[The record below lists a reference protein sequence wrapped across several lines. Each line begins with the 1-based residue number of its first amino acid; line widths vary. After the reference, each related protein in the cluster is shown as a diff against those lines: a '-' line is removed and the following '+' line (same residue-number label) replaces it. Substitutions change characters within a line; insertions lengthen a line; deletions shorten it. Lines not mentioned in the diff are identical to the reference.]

1 MQPEYVFQMETL
13 KAGRAEK
20 EQSYLQFL
28 NVDSMHCGV
37 YHLAAGS
44 EDKQSPH
51 ADDEVYFVESG
62 KAKFQYGE
70 DETDCVPG
78 TILFVP
84 AKMEHRFHSIE
95 EDITLLVFFARTAK
109 PADKK

>member
-51 ADDEVYFVESG
+51 ADDEVYYVESG